1 MEINIGLILATIINT
16 GILYAILRYFFF
28 GKVKAIIEQR
38 EAYIN
43 ERLENAEEA
52 NRKAEEITLHN
63 TKMIE
68 QVKYDS
74 KRITEEEVKKAERIY
89 KEIIED
95 AKIEAIEIKEK
106 ARIEIEKEREKAEK
120 ILKKQSVDLAV
131 QLAEKLMEKNIDES
145 NNKDLVDDFISELG
159 E

>member
-16 GILYAILRYFFF
+16 AILYAILRYFFF

-38 EAYIN
+38 EVYIN
-43 ERLENAEEA
+43 DRLEKAEEA
-52 NRKAEEITLHN
+52 NKKAEEIALHN
-63 TKMIE
+63 AKMIE
-68 QVKYDS
+68 KVKYDS
-74 KRITEEEVKKAERIY
+74 KRITEEEAKKAEKIY
-89 KEIIED
+89 KEIVED
-95 AKIEAIEIKEK
+95 AKIEANRIKEK
-106 ARIEIEKEREKAEK
+106 AKIEIEKERERAEK
-120 ILKKQSVDLAV
+120 ILKKESIDLAV